1 MPRKKL
7 PATNQAATSNQDAI
21 NGAADQLVGAFQTS
35 VLDRAEEKLY
45 DFFLGGGFHSELAGR
60 LNPILTEFTNTLG
73 LPASGTS
80 GSSVSLL
87 GGDSD
92 NRPVFDV
99 EAQDV

>member
-7 PATNQAATSNQDAI
+7 PATNQAAASNQDAI
-21 NGAADQLVGAFQTS
+21 AQAADQAAATITTA

-45 DFFLGGGFHSELAGR
+45 DFFLGGGFHTELAGR
-60 LNPILTEFTNTLG
+60 LNPILTEFTNGLG
-73 LPASGTS
+73 LPSSGT
-80 GSSVSLL
+80 GGGSVSLL

-92 NRPVFDV
+92 DRPVFDV